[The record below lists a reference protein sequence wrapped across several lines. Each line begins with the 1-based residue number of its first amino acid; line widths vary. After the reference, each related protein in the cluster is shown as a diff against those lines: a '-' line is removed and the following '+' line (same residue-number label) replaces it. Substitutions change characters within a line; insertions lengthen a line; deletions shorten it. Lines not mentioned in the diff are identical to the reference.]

1 VSELAT
7 FCEELERAVNRIEGV
22 AWVEATPEAVM
33 IVHRIEDPEGEPRD
47 PLRIEVSFA

>member
-1 VSELAT
+1 MSELAT

-22 AWVEATPEAVM
+22 AWVEATPETAM
-33 IVHRIEDPEGEPRD
+33 IVHVIEDTAGEPRD